1 MQSAEQAYW
10 WVAEL
15 RSNLSKARQAQR
27 GEVMPK
33 RQWLSEEADL
43 FLRSDEG
50 GRALFW
56 YREDPA
62 LLMIEDPAR
71 AGIQIEI
78 TNLEGARDVAT

>member
-1 MQSAEQAYW
+1 
-10 WVAEL
+10 VT
-15 RSNLSKARQAQR
+15 
-27 GEVMPK
+27 K
-33 RQWLSEEADL
+33 RQWLSEDADQ

-71 AGIQIEI
+71 AGIQIEL
-78 TNLEGARDVAT
+78 TNRKDARCAATDLIANGWWEEHAR